1 MMITSAS
8 SKKIVGTFLVATFFM
23 IAAPSAQAIALPPL
37 AGTISADVGPI
48 AKQIAKCVQQDKKLQ
63 EAAKSG
69 WSAIKNFFGGGG
81 SDTGDVTGNVTG
93 DTVPDPGGTPTTLDT
108 STTSTI
114 DTGSITGGGTVP
126 VSDAAIQKTVD
137 QIQKTT
143 KAIEEAVSVSSKT
156 DETQDSKNCW
166 LTIERMAAQIVLK
179 EITKSTLNW
188 INSGFHG
195 KPAYIQDP
203 GAFLAGIRKQTIG
216 DFTGAIAYDSVKYPF
231 GKIVAQGLINDTQDY
246 FEKSA
251 QYSLDNVIA
260 EKVPGATHVDFQQ
273 NFANGSWDA
282 FGAQFSTNNNPIG
295 FNLSAQS
302 ELSKRIQD
310 TGYSKAQ
317 DIKDQIQRNQG
328 FLDDKLCVDPANS
341 DLEFPD
347 TRCRKWETQ
356 TPGSVIVS
364 KLNDTLGSPMEQLS
378 LGKDITT
385 DMIAII
391 NALLNQGVKYS
402 LKNTKI

>member
-1 MMITSAS
+1 MVT
-8 SKKIVGTFLVATFFM
+8 
-23 IAAPSAQAIALPPL
+23 APTAQAIALPPI
-37 AGTISADVGPI
+37 AGSVSADVGPI
-48 AKQIAKCVQQDKKLQ
+48 AAQIAKCVAQDKKIQ
-63 EAAKSG
+63 QAAKDG
-69 WSAIKNFFGGGG
+69 WAAIQNFFGNGGEG
-81 SDTGDVTGNVTG
+81 VGTLTG
-93 DTVPDPGGTPTTLDT
+93 DTVPGTGGVAD
-108 STTSTI
+108 TI
-114 DTGSITGGGTVP
+114 DTTTGGIGDIGSIAGGGTVP
-126 VSDAAIQKTVD
+126 VSDASIQKTVKE
-137 QIQKTT
+137 IQKTT
-143 KAIEEAVSVSSKT
+143 DAINKAVSVSAKT
-156 DETQDSKNCW
+156 DEVQDSKNCW
-166 LTIERMAAQIVLK
+166 LTIERMAAQLVLK
-179 EITKSTLNW
+179 EITQSTLTW

-195 KPAYIQDP
+195 KPAYIEDP

-216 DFTGAIAYDSVKYPF
+216 DFTNTIAYDSVKYPF
-231 GKIVAQGLINDTQDY
+231 GKMVAQGLIQDTQNY

-260 EKVPGATHVDFQQ
+260 QQVPGATHVDFQA

-282 FGAQFSTNNNPIG
+282 FGAQFSHNNNPIG
-295 FNLSAQS
+295 FSLAAQN

-317 DIKDQIQRNQG
+317 DLKDQIQRNQG

-347 TRCRKWETQ
+347 TRCLKWETQ
-356 TPGSVIVS
+356 TPGSVIVN
-364 KLNDTLGSPMEQLS
+364 KLNDTLGAPLEQLS

-402 LKNTKI
+402 LKNTKL